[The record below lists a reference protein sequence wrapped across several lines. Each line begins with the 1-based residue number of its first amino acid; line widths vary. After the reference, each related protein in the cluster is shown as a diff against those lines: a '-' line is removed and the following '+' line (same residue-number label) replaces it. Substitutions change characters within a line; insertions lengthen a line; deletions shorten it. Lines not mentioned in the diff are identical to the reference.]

1 MIRQAAVVALAVL
14 VTSSSVSAQSME
26 FTVKVQS
33 ASVHKSPSTGS
44 PVIGR
49 APRGTVLEVTRDI
62 GTWVKIAWPD
72 AEDGVGYVHQSVG
85 SMAQR
90 PTREERLAAA
100 FQPPPAPATQS
111 PAAGSVAPAPQLTD
125 PTLMTTRTTY
135 IPPPTHIVGL
145 GGRMGGSPVGDYGVT
160 ARVWSRQRFGIQ
172 VEALRSSLTSDETP
186 GRVTS
191 VEFAPSVIYLLRDH
205 VTDNVWLRPYV
216 GSGASMRRSTL
227 KLTPDAVDPVTESTF
242 GFRAFGGAEV
252 TFPSVPRFAVSADLG
267 YLWSEDPF
275 LGFERSGL
283 RFSFAGHWYVK

>member
-1 MIRQAAVVALAVL
+1 MIRHAAVVALAVL

-33 ASVHKSPSTGS
+33 ATVHKSPSTGS

-111 PAAGSVAPAPQLTD
+111 PA
-125 PTLMTTRTTY
+125 
-135 IPPPTHIVGL
+135 
-145 GGRMGGSPVGDYGVT
+145 
-160 ARVWSRQRFGIQ
+160 
-172 VEALRSSLTSDETP
+172 
-186 GRVTS
+186 
-191 VEFAPSVIYLLRDH
+191 
-205 VTDNVWLRPYV
+205 
-216 GSGASMRRSTL
+216 
-227 KLTPDAVDPVTESTF
+227 
-242 GFRAFGGAEV
+242 
-252 TFPSVPRFAVSADLG
+252 
-267 YLWSEDPF
+267 
-275 LGFERSGL
+275 
-283 RFSFAGHWYVK
+283 